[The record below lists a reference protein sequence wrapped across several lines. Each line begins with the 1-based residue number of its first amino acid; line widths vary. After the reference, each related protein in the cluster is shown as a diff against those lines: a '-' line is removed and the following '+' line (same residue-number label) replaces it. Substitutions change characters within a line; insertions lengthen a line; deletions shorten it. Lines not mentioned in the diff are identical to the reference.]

1 MSELAR
7 CSTCGYRWVS
17 AGWTC
22 PRCGYAPEVSRRSD
36 GYDSYDSVGDEA
48 GCAESCLVPLGGI
61 AALVVIAMVLV
72 LLLAA
77 MTTWQFWVFVALP
90 ALGVGGY
97 AAYRWWQNR

>member
-36 GYDSYDSVGDEA
+36 SYDSVGDEP
-48 GCAESCLVPLGGI
+48 GCTESCLLPLGCL
-61 AALVVIAMVLV
+61 AALFIVPVVGL

-90 ALGVGGY
+90 ALGAGGY
-97 AAYRWWQNR
+97 ALYRWWENR

>member
-36 GYDSYDSVGDEA
+36 GDDTYESVGDEA
-48 GCAESCLVPLGGI
+48 GCTESCLVPLGGI

-77 MTTWQFWVFVALP
+77 MTTWQFWVVVGVVAAAAGGVAL
-90 ALGVGGY
+90 
-97 AAYRWWQNR
+97 YRYRRS

>member
-1 MSELAR
+1 MSELSR
-7 CSTCGYRWVS
+7 CSICGYRWVS

-22 PRCGYAPEVSRRSD
+22 PRCGYAPEVSRTSD
-36 GYDSYDSVGDEA
+36 GYESAADEP

-61 AALVVIAMVLV
+61 AALVVIATVLV

-77 MTTWQFWVFVALP
+77 MTTWQFWVFVGVP

-97 AAYRWWQNR
+97 ALYRWWENR